1 MMKKIRIIA
10 IIVIVSMILPL
21 TSFAA
26 DNVGSFNDPNQG
38 LVNNVIS
45 LDSQSKITITDVML
59 FPTNQ
64 GNQLVFKADVYN
76 GNNTELSFNYYW
88 MRIVTKQGTKHNVSL
103 VNNEQSST
111 VVVPKGHKTYIFTSN
126 MEDSVKLSDISI
138 QVIRWNFSVEGYE
151 QHLGTV
157 SISDTY
163 NPVVSWQQGKEL
175 TIDNSP
181 VLITGEKYVAIDTGN
196 HHDVQIELRYV
207 NNGKFTVKLPNYTYY
222 VQTEDGLVYPV
233 TLKTQDAQVL
243 PNSET
248 TVRLQ
253 STLPKSVDISKLSL
267 VLVDK
272 IGNYDVPQMKI
283 YLPKEPTSV
292 DEGEGVKRVYEYK
305 TGDGIYTITL
315 NHIQRL
321 PNNETDIISVDLDV
335 ANMLNDKALPSL
347 DLVASLELDKI
358 KLEPSEIE
366 GIKLDNNLSIKKGNA
381 IKYIFNTEIPFNF
394 DFDEIRF
401 NLSEKQA
408 DTTSTIATFIS
419 EAVEM
424 TLPTTG
430 VIRTS
435 TVGKRSS
442 IYILNKEIYHAS
454 ASDIIYADVI
464 MSNEEPRF
472 VELEQLVAFYRL
484 NGSMY
489 FPAEIP
495 DNKVLTMPSGKAMIP
510 ITTEIPKGFEVNSI
524 ELVLGTQLL
533 DKETYKQAFVLSV
546 PIKETIVKDSFEEI
560 EIANYRISMDNVK
573 LYANSDNASI
583 RFDYTLTK
591 DIYQHELAEHK
602 LRFTIVTGDKRYSK
616 EVIMGKDIELGTDM
630 YEVQIS
636 GYDLYMNILRHG
648 YHIEVSDVFGS
659 GEILKVATAKSRS
672 WHQDNSSAIN

>member
-1 MMKKIRIIA
+1 MMKKIMTIA
-10 IIVIVSMILPL
+10 IIAFVSLILPL

-26 DNVGSFNDPNQG
+26 DNVGSSKDQIQG
-38 LVNNVIS
+38 IVNNVIN
-45 LDSQSKITITDVML
+45 LDSQSKITITDIML

-76 GNNTELSFNYYW
+76 GNHTELSFNYYW
-88 MRIVTKQGTKHNVSL
+88 MRILTKQGTKHNVTL
-103 VNNEQSST
+103 VNNEQSA

-157 SISDTY
+157 SISDNY
-163 NPVVSWQQGKEL
+163 DPGVSWQQGKTL

-181 VLITGEKYVAIDTGN
+181 VQITGEKYVSIDTGN
-196 HHDVQIELRYV
+196 HHDVQIKLRYF
-207 NNGKFTVKLPNYTYY
+207 NNGKFTAKLPNYTYY
-222 VQTEDGLVYPV
+222 IQTDGGLVYPV

-248 TVRLQ
+248 IVDLQ

-267 VLVDK
+267 VVVDR
-272 IGNYDVPQMKI
+272 IGNFDVPQLKI
-283 YLPKEPTSV
+283 YLPKEPTV
-292 DEGEGVKRVYEYK
+292 VEEEDEVRRVYEYK
-305 TGDGIYTITL
+305 TEDGTYTITL

-321 PNNETDIISVDLDV
+321 PNNETDIISVDVDV
-335 ANMLNDKALPSL
+335 ANLVNDKALPSL
-347 DLVASLELDKI
+347 DLVASIELDKI

-401 NLSEKQA
+401 NLSEKETD
-408 DTTSTIATFIS
+408 DTSLIATFIS
-419 EAVEM
+419 EAVDM
-424 TLPTTG
+424 TLPSTG

-435 TVGKRSS
+435 TIGKQSS
-442 IYILNKEIYHAS
+442 IYVLNKAIYHTS
-454 ASDIIYADVI
+454 VSDIIYTDVI
-464 MSNEEPRF
+464 MTNEEPRF
-472 VELEQLVAFYRL
+472 VTLEQLVAFYRI
-484 NGSMY
+484 NGNMY
-489 FPAEIP
+489 FPAKIP

-510 ITTEIPKGFEVNSI
+510 ITTEIPKGFEVNTI

-533 DKETYKQAFVLSV
+533 DKDTYKQAFLLSV
-546 PIKETIVKDSFEEI
+546 PIEEYDVKDSLEDEI
-560 EIANYRISMDNVK
+560 EIANYTISMKDVK
-573 LYANSDNASI
+573 LYLNNDNATI
-583 RFDYTLTK
+583 RFDYSLSK

-616 EVIMGKDIELGTDM
+616 DIVLGKDIELGTDM
-630 YEVQIS
+630 YEVQIT
-636 GYDLYMNILRHG
+636 GYDLYLNILRNG
-648 YHIEVSDVFGS
+648 YHIEVSDVYES
-659 GEILKVATAKSRS
+659 GEIQKIATAKSRS
-672 WHQDNSSAIN
+672 WYTDSSPVLN